1 MKEKSIPKAKKTG
14 KFPPHYVA
22 INRVKRSFDR
32 AKNRQSESSTEFVE
46 VK

>member
-1 MKEKSIPKAKKTG
+1 MKEKSIPKAKKQESFT
-14 KFPPHYVA
+14 PHYVA
-22 INRVKRSFDR
+22 MNRVKRSFDR

>member
-1 MKEKSIPKAKKTG
+1 MKERSMPKAKKQEGFT
-14 KFPPHYVA
+14 PHYVA
-22 INRVKRSFDR
+22 INRVKRSFER

>member
-1 MKEKSIPKAKKTG
+1 MKKKSIPKAKKQESFT
-14 KFPPHYVA
+14 PHYVA

>member
-1 MKEKSIPKAKKTG
+1 MKEKLIPKAKKQESFT
-14 KFPPHYVA
+14 PHYVA
-22 INRVKRSFDR
+22 INRVKRSFER

>member
-1 MKEKSIPKAKKTG
+1 MKEKSMPKAKKQEGFT
-14 KFPPHYVA
+14 PHYVA

>member
-1 MKEKSIPKAKKTG
+1 MKEKSIPKSKKQESFT
-14 KFPPHYVA
+14 PHYVA
-22 INRVKRSFDR
+22 INRVKRSFER

>member
-1 MKEKSIPKAKKTG
+1 MKEKSILKAKKQESFT
-14 KFPPHYVA
+14 PHYVA

>member
-1 MKEKSIPKAKKTG
+1 MKEKSMPKAKKQEGFT
-14 KFPPHYVA
+14 PHYVA
-22 INRVKRSFDR
+22 INRVKRSFER

>member
-1 MKEKSIPKAKKTG
+1 MKEKSMPKAKKQERFT
-14 KFPPHYVA
+14 PHYVA